1 MGIEKDVDGLW
12 VCGNYRTG
20 VAFPD
25 CVTFGY
31 DHAKVVIDHLND
43 KNKAESRIEDP
54 KVKAEPVVAEVAEEK
69 EEEKIEKPVVA
80 EVAEEKKEE
89 KLEEPVVAEV
99 AEKEKE
105 EKIEEPV
112 LSEVVS
118 KKEKVPK

>member
-54 KVKAEPVVAEVAEEK
+54 KVKAEPAEK
-69 EEEKIEKPVVA
+69 EKI
-80 EVAEEKKEE
+80 
-89 KLEEPVVAEV
+89 EEPVVAEI
-99 AEKEKE
+99 AEEKEE

-118 KKEKVPK
+118 KKEKVPKSKGKKEKSSLR

>member
-31 DHAKVVIDHLND
+31 DHAKVVIDHLNY

-80 EVAEEKKEE
+80 EIAEEKE
-89 KLEEPVVAEV
+89 
-99 AEKEKE
+99 E
-105 EKIEEPV
+105 EKIDEPV

-118 KKEKVPK
+118 KKEKVPKSKGKKEKSSLR